1 MMETQKVNKNDLL
14 TRVHLLL
21 EEGARLANAT
31 CLDLGEKFKV
41 IYHFHK
47 GLDLVNLEVE
57 VDKDEELPSL
67 SGPALSA
74 VLIENEMKEFFGI
87 NIIGIAIDFNG
98 RMLLSQDSPRAP
110 LLKSSDS

>member
-1 MMETQKVNKNDLL
+1 MMETQNVAKDDLL

-21 EEGARLANAT
+21 EDGARLASAT
-31 CLDLGEKFKV
+31 CLDRGDKFRV

-47 GLDLVNLEVE
+47 GLELINLEVE
-57 VDKDEELPSL
+57 TAKDEELPSI
-67 SGPALSA
+67 SGLDFSA

-87 NIIGIAIDFNG
+87 NITGIAIDFNG
-98 RMLLSQDSPRAP
+98 RMLLSPDSPRAP